1 MQSPFSHNTLRW
13 LPILLVAA
21 GLTNGLWSCSQYS
34 NGKIS
39 TAYHNTTAHYNAYWI
54 ARDRIRETEL
64 ALFKTRQENY
74 NKLLPILLPIDSLTT
89 QPYKQQLDD
98 AIKKASIVAERHQN
112 SKWLDNSYNLI
123 GRARLYKQDL
133 PNAIEVFKF
142 VNTKGTDANDKHEA
156 LIGLMRA
163 YVETADFPNALN
175 VANYLRE
182 QPLNKDNTRDF
193 YLTKAYL
200 HELKGEYAVSA
211 AILDA
216 VFPLLTK
223 GESTARLRLIAG
235 QLYDL
240 VNQPAKA
247 AAEYSALL
255 KAKPSYDQTFYATIF
270 LLQSSGAAG
279 DVKQAARSTETFN
292 DMLADQKN
300 TDLRDK
306 IFYTMGLL
314 ESRRGNVDR
323 AISFYRQSIQAT
335 TTNTAQIPYTYL
347 EMGRLFFENKK
358 DYPKARVYY
367 DSALALLPQ
376 QLPEYAA
383 TQGRKKILDEFVIS
397 QTTIL
402 TEDSLQ
408 RLAQMNPAALDKLL
422 ERQLEQKQKLAREQ
436 QALAEQITGRTTNLS
451 GATNSDLQPG
461 ERWILYNPVQ
471 LAQSKQD
478 FGVRWG
484 NRPLED
490 NWRRSNKEA
499 SQAQAADNNPVNGGS
514 PANNINPAPVITPS
528 AALVGQPG
536 PGTPVGDPVAN
547 AIKAQK
553 DVLYAQIPFT
563 KEALQRSNQRM
574 EDAYYK
580 LGKLYKFQLNQPND
594 VIETFGQMLTRFPGT
609 TYKPEAYYLL
619 YLANEQLTRT
629 SDWKNRLT
637 AEFPNSSYARLLNR
651 AAVSAGQ
658 TAGAEAQAQ
667 NAYTDLYNIYKTGN
681 MTEAL
686 ARTEAALGQYVGTQI
701 EDKMALLRVI
711 LIGHVQG
718 GDAYRQALDEFARD
732 YPASP
737 LLPRVKEFQA
747 AANQPT
753 AKRK

>member
-1 MQSPFSHNTLRW
+1 MYSHFIHRLLRW
-13 LPILLVAA
+13 LPIAVVAVGLSYLL
-21 GLTNGLWSCSQYS
+21 GSCSQYS

-39 TAYHNTTAHYNAYWI
+39 TAYHNTTAHYNAFWI
-54 ARDRIRETEL
+54 ARDRIHEVQL

-74 NKLLPILLPIDSLTT
+74 NKLMPILLPIDSVTT
-89 QPYKQQLDD
+89 QPFKQQLDD

-123 GRARLYKQDL
+123 GQARLYKQDL

-142 VNTKGTDANDKHEA
+142 VNTKGTDDNDKHEA

-163 YVETADFPNALN
+163 YVESGDYPNALN

-182 QPLNKDNTRDF
+182 QPLNKDNTREF

-200 HELKGEYAVSA
+200 HQLKGEYAVSA

-216 VFPLLTK
+216 AFPLLKK
-223 GESTARLRLIAG
+223 GEATARLRLIAG

-247 AAEYSALL
+247 AAEYSNVL
-255 KAKPSYDQTFYATIF
+255 KAKPTYDQTFYATIF

-279 DVKQAARSTETFN
+279 DAKQAARSTQTFN
-292 DMLADQKN
+292 DMLSDQKN
-300 TDLRDK
+300 ADLRDK

-314 ESRRGNVDR
+314 EARRGNFDR
-323 AISFYRQSIQAT
+323 AIGYYRQSVQAT
-335 TTNTAQIPYTYL
+335 TVNTAQIPYTYL
-347 EMGRLFFENKK
+347 ELGKLFFENKK
-358 DYPKARVYY
+358 DYPKAQMYY

-376 QLPEYAA
+376 QSADYSTLVN
-383 TQGRKKILDEFVIS
+383 RKKMLDEFVIN
-397 QTTIL
+397 QTIIQ

-422 ERQLEQKQKLAREQ
+422 DRQIAQKEKKASEQL
-436 QALAEQITGRTTNLS
+436 ALAEQITGRSTNMA

-461 ERWILYNPVQ
+461 ERWMLYNPIQ
-471 LAQSKQD
+471 MAQGKQD
-478 FGVRWG
+478 FNVRWG

-499 SQAQAADNNPVNGGS
+499 AQAQAADNNPINGGS
-514 PANNINPAPVITPS
+514 SANNINPAPIISPS
-528 AALVGQPG
+528 AALPGQPG

-547 AIKAQK
+547 AIKAEK
-553 DVLYAQIPFT
+553 EVLLARVPFT
-563 KEALQRSNQRM
+563 KEAMIQSNQRM
-574 EDAYYK
+574 EEAYYK
-580 LGKLYKFQLNQPND
+580 LGKIYKFQLNQPND
-594 VIETFGQMLTRFPGT
+594 VISTFEQMLTRFPAS

-619 YLANEQLTRT
+619 YLANEQVSRP
-629 SDWKNRLT
+629 SDWKSRLL

-651 AAVSAGQ
+651 TVASSGS
-658 TAGAEAQAQ
+658 TAGSEAQAQ
-667 NAYTDLYNIYKTGN
+667 KAYTDLYDLYKAGN
-681 MTEAL
+681 LTEAL
-686 ARTEAALGQYVGTQI
+686 ARTETALGQYVGTQI

-718 GDAYRQALDEFARD
+718 TDAYRQALSEFARD
-732 YPASP
+732 YPNSP

-747 AANQPT
+747 VANQPT